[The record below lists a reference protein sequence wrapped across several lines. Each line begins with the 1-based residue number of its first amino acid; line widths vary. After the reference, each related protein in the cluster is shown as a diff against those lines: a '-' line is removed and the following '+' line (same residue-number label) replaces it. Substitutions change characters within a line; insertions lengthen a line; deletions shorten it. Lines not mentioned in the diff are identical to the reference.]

1 MGQLRKMK
9 KVVAWFIVGVVGVF
23 ACGLIFL
30 IVSPHYSANIVRSE
44 SMVPVLQMGDVVV
57 MGPVSGIEQ
66 IKPGMIISFMH
77 DEQLIAHE
85 VVSVQGD
92 AIQTK
97 GRALEDVDPW
107 LVSISEV
114 QGAYLF
120 RVPYLGYLSK
130 FVRTPLG
137 WGLLVILPAALLIGY
152 LVWDLVLRTPKERG
166 APTGRKAP
174 PKRRAASSTKSA
186 ARKGRRHGLLE
197 ARQ

>member
-1 MGQLRKMK
+1 MK
-9 KVVAWFIVGVVGVF
+9 KVIAWLIVGVVGAF
-23 ACGLIFL
+23 ACGIIFL

-66 IKPGMIISFMH
+66 VKPGMIISFIH

-97 GRALEDVDPW
+97 GRALDDVDPW
-107 LVSISEV
+107 LVTMSQV

-120 RVPYLGYLSK
+120 RVPYLGYVSR

-152 LVWDLVLRTPKERG
+152 LVWDLVLRTPGERG
-166 APTGRKAP
+166 APAGKKAP
-174 PKRRAASSTKSA
+174 PKRRAASSAKSG

-197 ARQ
+197 AR